1 MTTDLPATFTELL
14 EAFHDELSREVLR
27 QLPPLYQMDASSWQ
41 APITRL
47 SRQLFP
53 AQFHA
58 AAAVATTLR
67 AHRSA
72 LLVGEPSVGKTITA
86 LAAGVMIGAKRVL
99 VLAPAHLLAKWAREI
114 RLTVPGAQIIEIQ
127 RLRDVEPAVTYP
139 ARENAPVFCLLSR
152 DQAKLGAPWHHA
164 ALPCYLLDIRVRR
177 SGGHRGFVPRCD
189 RCGQET
195 SRGPVCRRCARVP
208 VAIPISDRAG
218 LHRHIIRDAGGQP
231 VVAFRCPRCGEAL
244 RDEPDPEVAKNGER
258 RYWAE
263 GDFGAAPLACP
274 FCSEPLIQYDRLH
287 GNRALYPLGRYLGR
301 RCRGA
306 LDLLIIDEVHQYKA
320 RGTAQ
325 GVMVAGLVRTARH
338 TVALTATLMNG
349 KASSLFYLLHR
360 LVPAFRK
367 GWSWKDAGRF
377 VREYGLA
384 EVTKEKYEVADVGK
398 GGKRSTRIVTKQ
410 TSRELPGVTPA
421 ILQYV
426 LDRAI
431 FIHLRDLGL
440 ALPPYREH
448 AVEIDPSP
456 QQRAAYE
463 RMLADM
469 KSTIAGL
476 YRGRHLQLLG
486 GYLQVLLSWPDAP
499 WRGDALRDP
508 RTGELLTTV
517 PALADELVYPKEQA
531 LVELCRREAAAAR
544 RVLVY
549 ATHTQTR
556 DITRRLARL
565 LGNAGLRAEVL
576 KAGDVSPRLRE
587 AWLRRRAP
595 QLDALVTSPRLVG
608 EGLDLVEFPTVVWVE
623 PEYSTYIVRQ
633 ASRRTWRIGQTEP
646 VHVYFLVYRHTIQA
660 QALTLVARGIRA
672 ASLVDG
678 EVPPEDS
685 LAGYGEV
692 EFFLEL
698 ARMVVESTAVRDL
711 DSILRDAATDAAN
724 QQAFLDP
731 RVAIEQTSRP
741 SLAAATRDVAV
752 TTQAPAQMS
761 LF

>member
-1 MTTDLPATFTELL
+1 MTANLPATFSELL
-14 EAFHDELSREVLR
+14 EVFHDELSHEILR
-27 QLPPLYQMDASSWQ
+27 RLPPLYQMDGSLWQ
-41 APITRL
+41 HAITRL

-58 AAAVATTLR
+58 AAAVATTLE
-67 AHRSA
+67 AYRSA

-86 LAAGVMIGAKRVL
+86 LAAAVMIGAKRML
-99 VLAPAHLLAKWAREI
+99 VLAPAHLLDKWAREI

-139 ARENAPVFCLLSR
+139 AREHAPVFCLLSR
-152 DQAKLGAPWHHA
+152 DQAKLGPPWHHT
-164 ALPCYLLDIRVRR
+164 ALPCYLLNIHVRR
-177 SGGHRGFVPRCD
+177 GGGRRGLVQRCD
-189 RCGQET
+189 RCGAET
-195 SRGPVCRRCARVP
+195 GAGPVCKRCARLP
-208 VAIPISDRAG
+208 VAITISDQATLPG
-218 LHRHIIRDAGGQP
+218 HVLRDAGGQP
-231 VVAFRCPRCGEAL
+231 IVAFRCPRCGQIL
-244 RDEPDPEVAKNGER
+244 RDEPDPDAAKSGER
-258 RYWAE
+258 RYWTEA
-263 GDFGAAPLACP
+263 DFGSGPLACP
-274 FCSEPLIQYDRLH
+274 FCREPLIQYDRLH
-287 GNRALYPLGRYLGR
+287 GNRALYPLGRYLGQ
-301 RCRGA
+301 RCRGFF
-306 LDLLIIDEVHQYKA
+306 DLLIVDEVHQYKA

-325 GVMVAGLVRTARH
+325 GMMAADLVRTARH

-367 GWSWKDAGRF
+367 SWSWKDAGRF

-384 EVTKEKYEVADVGK
+384 EVTREEFEVADLGK
-398 GGKRSTRIVTKQ
+398 GGKRSTRLVTKQ

-421 ILQYV
+421 ILQHV
-426 LDRAI
+426 LDRTV
-431 FIHLRDLGL
+431 FIHLRDLVL
-440 ALPPYREH
+440 ALPPYAEH
-448 AVEIDPSP
+448 AMEIDPSP

-463 RMLADM
+463 QMLADM

-476 YRGRHLQLLG
+476 YRGRRLQLLG
-486 GYLQVLLSWPDAP
+486 GYLQALLSWPDAP

-517 PALADELVYPKEQA
+517 PALADEIVYPKEQA
-531 LVELCRREAAAAR
+531 LVDLCRREAAAGR

-565 LGNAGLRAEVL
+565 LGDAGLRAEVL
-576 KAGDVSPRLRE
+576 RADDVSPRRRE
-587 AWLRRRAP
+587 AWVRRRAP

-646 VHVYFLVYRHTIQA
+646 VHVYFLVYRQTIQA
-660 QALTLVARGIRA
+660 QALALVARGIRA

-685 LAGYGEV
+685 LAGYGGA

-698 ARMVVESTAVRDL
+698 ARMVVESSTVRDL
-711 DSILRDAATDAAN
+711 DAILQDAAAHLDG
-724 QQAFLDP
+724 QQAFLDLHAAVEQSSP
-731 RVAIEQTSRP
+731 LHTALAIRN
-741 SLAAATRDVAV
+741 VAV
-752 TTQAPAQMS
+752 TAQTPAQTS